1 METIRRGFRLLGAS
15 WQVLK
20 ADRELL
26 VLPLIS
32 FVFIMIASAGLGFM
46 FWSGGAFE
54 QGAEQFPRGPVDY
67 VLLFVFYF
75 VAYFI
80 GIFFNAAVVGAA
92 TIRLQGGDPTVSDGL
107 RLAWSKKGKIAGWAA
122 VSATVGLIL
131 RSLEERA
138 GFIGR
143 IVINIIGAAW
153 SAITFFVVPVLLY
166 EPAGVFESV
175 KRSAGIF
182 KKRWGETFVGSGAI
196 GIAVFIIALPLAAA
210 VGGLATVAVPLAV
223 IVGVIGFGLLIAI
236 SGAMSGIF
244 NAALYRYAT
253 TGQAPGSF
261 SEDDLRG
268 SFKEKRRRSG
278 MLGG

>member
-15 WQVLK
+15 WEVLK

-26 VLPLIS
+26 WLPIVS
-32 FVFIMIASAGLGFM
+32 FIFIMIASAGLGFM
-46 FWSGGAFE
+46 FWTGGAFE
-54 QGAEQFPRGPVDY
+54 GGAEQFPRGPVDY

-92 TIRLQGGDPTVSDGL
+92 TIRLQGGDPTLKDGL
-107 RLAWSKKGKIAGWAA
+107 RMAWSKKGKIAGWAA

-138 GFIGR
+138 GFVGR

-153 SAITFFVVPVLLY
+153 SAVTFFVVPVLLY
-166 EPAGVFESV
+166 EPVGVGQGI
-175 KRSAGIF
+175 KRSATIF
-182 KKRWGETFVGSGAI
+182 KQRWGETFVGAGSI
-196 GIAVFIIALPLAAA
+196 GIAVFLLAFPLAVI
-210 VGGLATVAVPLAV
+210 VGALAQVAVPLAV
-223 IVGVIGFGLLIAI
+223 AVGVVGFGLLIAV
-236 SGAMSGIF
+236 STALSGIF

-261 SEDDLRG
+261 SEDDLNG
-268 SFKEKRRRSG
+268 SFKQKRRGLLRG
-278 MLGG
+278 